1 MVENASRLLSGIGG
15 YIKRRSRRTRKE
27 EEEEGERERRAESVD
42 FRGGIRGRL
51 QPPPWR
57 PAPTLLSIYCS
68 LGPIPQ
74 LGAPLQ
80 SLQLISTQPD
90 EREWAQEDRRELDR
104 EEMEKVNNMAAQQ
117 PRSSGIELFAF
128 AFAPFSRFA
137 PWALATELSLP
148 LAAMAFLS
156 ITTWWQR
163 TGRNF
168 Y

>member
-68 LGPIPQ
+68 LG
-74 LGAPLQ
+74 LRSHSSAHLS
-80 SLQLISTQPD
+80 SLSSLSPPNQTK
-90 EREWAQEDRRELDR
+90 ENGRRRIGE
-104 EEMEKVNNMAAQQ
+104 
-117 PRSSGIELFAF
+117 S
-128 AFAPFSRFA
+128 
-137 PWALATELSLP
+137 
-148 LAAMAFLS
+148 
-156 ITTWWQR
+156 
-163 TGRNF
+163 
-168 Y
+168 